1 MRSRKAIIGK
11 NILLI
16 ILSMQMLNYS
26 FVLPYVVALTSSKQV
41 HTASKDAILAHAL
54 DDLFHLGN
62 LDNTGQDEIPLDAE
76 DLGIEKKADTFII
89 HNLKKEYSLLGDL
102 HLEFILYNNKAA
114 SIYQP
119 ELVTPPPKLA

>member
-1 MRSRKAIIGK
+1 
-11 NILLI
+11 
-16 ILSMQMLNYS
+16 MLNYS
-26 FVLPYVVALTSSKQV
+26 FVLPYVVAHTSSIKV
-41 HTASKDAILAHAL
+41 HTATKDAILAHAL

-62 LDNTGQDEIPLDAE
+62 LDNTGPDEIPLDAE
-76 DLGIEKKADTFII
+76 DLGFEKKADTFGI
-89 HNLKKEYSLLGDL
+89 HNLKKEYLLIGVL

>member
-1 MRSRKAIIGK
+1 MKGMRAMKWK

-16 ILSMQMLNYS
+16 ILSLQMLNYS
-26 FVLPYVVALTSSKQV
+26 FVLPYVVAHTSAKEI
-41 HTASKDAILAHAL
+41 HTASKDAVLAHAL

-76 DLGIEKKADTFII
+76 DLGVEKNVETYAIP
-89 HNLKKEYSLLGDL
+89 NLKKEYLLLGIL
-102 HLEFILYNNKAA
+102 HLQFILYNNKAA

-119 ELVTPPPKLA
+119 ELITPPPKLA